1 MKMNLKL
8 LVVALVV
15 AMFAG
20 TANAQ
25 NPKRELRSVWYTTV
39 SSMDWPKTI
48 GVGDEI
54 QAAQKQEM
62 RDYLDKMKA
71 LNITSVCF
79 QVRSESDAMYKSAYC
94 PWSSYLTG
102 ERGLEP
108 GWDPLAFAVEEC
120 HKRGMECWA
129 WMNPYRWSR
138 SGYHWNNT
146 EHDKEMQR
154 DGWLLS
160 HDGKYITLNPALDKC
175 RKRIVDVCKEV
186 VVNYAVDGVLFDD
199 YFYPNNIAQDSTAA
213 DYALYNVTSNGMTIG
228 DWRRAHVNLMV
239 KEVYDMIQSH
249 RPDVR
254 FGISP
259 AGVAGKAETSGS
271 RYRSLKPCDVKASD
285 WQYATIFSDPLAWLE
300 QKSIDFI
307 SPQIYWATW
316 HETAPYSPLCEYWS
330 NAANYFSRHFYS
342 SHSIG
347 SAEPRVKG
355 KRPNRKGPDP
365 KYFGEYVAQVEANRK
380 YDKNNASGSIYF
392 GARGLY
398 GRNPGDAAV
407 GDTLMKYCYNT
418 LALNPVITWK
428 KAPDLGQVENVTLKK
443 GLLSWD
449 KLEKGKSIVK
459 YTIYAIP
466 NKVTYA
472 DAMSTDGDGL
482 DAKYLQAISY
492 DNKYQLPKNKQKKHW
507 YAICVYDGYG
517 NEFAPVKVN
526 YKEKK

>member
-1 MKMNLKL
+1 MKLNMKMI
-8 LVVALVV
+8 VAVFV
-15 AMFAG
+15 ATFFVGATAFA
-20 TANAQ
+20 A

-39 SSMDWPKTI
+39 SSMDWPVTI
-48 GVGDEI
+48 GVGEDV

-108 GWDPLAFAVEEC
+108 GWDPLTFAVEEC

-138 SGYHWNNT
+138 SGYNKWNT
-146 EHDKEMQR
+146 EHDKEMKR

-160 HDGKYITLNPALDKC
+160 HDGKYITLNPALEKC

-186 VVNYAVDGVLFDD
+186 VENYAVDGVLFDD
-199 YFYPNNIAQDSTAA
+199 YFYPNHIAQDSTAA
-213 DYALYNVTSNGMTIG
+213 DYALYSVTSNGMSIG
-228 DWRRAHVNLMV
+228 DWRRANVNLMV
-239 KEVYDMIQSH
+239 KEVYEMIQNL

-259 AGVAGKAETSGS
+259 AGIAGKADTSGA
-271 RYRSLKPCDVKASD
+271 RYTGFNPCDVKAPD
-285 WQYATIFSDPLAWLE
+285 WQYATIFSDPLAWYE
-300 QKSIDFI
+300 QKSIDFL

-316 HETAPYSPLCEYWS
+316 HSTAPYEPICEYWS
-330 NAANYFSRHFYS
+330 NVANYFGRHFYS

-347 SAEPRVKG
+347 SANKRVKG
-355 KRPNRKGPDP
+355 ESPRRKPDP
-365 KYFGEYVAQVEANRK
+365 AVFGEYVKQVEANRK

-392 GARGLY
+392 AARGLY
-398 GRNPGDAAV
+398 GRNKGDAAV
-407 GDTLMKYCYNT
+407 GDTLMKYCYNK

-428 KAPDLGQVENVTLKK
+428 KAPNLGQVAHVQMKK
-443 GLLSWD
+443 GVLSWD
-449 KLEKGKSIVK
+449 KVEHGKSIVK
-459 YTIYAIP
+459 YTIYAVP
-466 NKVTYA
+466 QKVSLA
-472 DAMSTDGDGL
+472 DAMSADGDGI
-482 DAKYLQAISY
+482 DAKYLLAISY
-492 DNKYQLPKNKQKKHW
+492 DNMYKLPKNKQGKYW

-517 NEFAPVKVN
+517 NEFTPVTLK
-526 YKEKK
+526 YKGK